1 MIQTSSRRISARRSS
16 LGVEGG
22 SDMEGQNLTPTPA
35 LLYLDKGM
43 IRARL
48 SRLRTS
54 LLCTLREVGI
64 AGYSFLTS
72 GFSPIEAFLIVSPL
86 IGSFPIPARRNSKL
100 CEILMGFG
108 GAIQCTARQCQFTYI
123 EFELKL
129 HLASPQPLR
138 TCWRFRMVRWRG
150 FQRSRRKWLNPI
162 MK

>member
-1 MIQTSSRRISARRSS
+1 MMTDGHGSISWSAFSVMSSWRWEVYGCASVIQPSSRRISARRSS

-48 SRLRTS
+48 SRLRLRTS
-54 LLCTLREVGI
+54 LLCTHSCSKEQQAVRNTDRVWWSNSM
-64 AGYSFLTS
+64 YSAAVS
-72 GFSPIEAFLIVSPL
+72 VILILS
-86 IGSFPIPARRNSKL
+86 
-100 CEILMGFG
+100 
-108 GAIQCTARQCQFTYI
+108 YI

-138 TCWRFRMVRWRG
+138 TCCLG
-150 FQRSRRKWLNPI
+150 
-162 MK
+162 